1 MAPHN
6 PTNRISVLCPM
17 FLVERMEN
25 TFARLGRVKGT
36 PVIFAKYATLAVQE
50 STMVRCGG
58 GGVASTFTLAAPPP
72 STHPPVNLQSSTLAF
87 NLSHSLIPP
96 PPRHNSTTKTFTA
109 STPPT
114 AITITH
120 HTYCLMFILFII
132 YIVLP
137 LICWMDALRNFH

>member
-1 MAPHN
+1 MVPHN

-50 STMVRCGG
+50 STMVRCG

-120 HTYCLMFILFII
+120 YAYCFMFI
-132 YIVLP
+132 VLS
-137 LICWMDALRNFH
+137 LICLMDALRNFH